1 MIYFCADDY
10 GISAKSNSR
19 IKECLDNG
27 ALNKVSVLANGE
39 LGDFQQDL
47 AGAHLSLHLNLL
59 EGKALSDPKE
69 IPLLASEEGYFKSSF
84 GKMLFQSVTG
94 RRKELENQ
102 LYKEM
107 RAQLMVWKQH
117 MGQNT
122 PLSVD
127 SHQHVHMIPL
137 IFKTLLRVI
146 KDESL
151 AVKSLRI
158 PAEPLIPYILTPSLY
173 FAYKPI
179 GLIKQ
184 WTLEFFGLLNHGA
197 LKRSNIPYAY
207 FMGVMFSGRM
217 TEEKIKILLPKYGKL
232 ARKQGR
238 DIEIAL
244 HPGYMEPGE
253 RLIAGAK
260 TSFETFYYS
269 PNRKAE
275 FETLMHIGV
284 KQ

>member
-10 GISAKSNSR
+10 GISAKSNCR
-19 IKECLDNG
+19 IKECLDKG
-27 ALNKVSVLANGE
+27 ALNKVSVLANGD

-47 AGAHLSLHLNLL
+47 AGAQLSLHLNLL
-59 EGKALSDPKE
+59 EGKALSDPKD
-69 IPLLASEEGYFKSSF
+69 IPLLVSENGYFKSSF

-94 RRKELENQ
+94 KRKELENQ
-102 LYKEM
+102 LYKEL
-107 RAQLMVWKQH
+107 RAQLLLWKQH

-122 PLSVD
+122 PLFVD

-146 KDESL
+146 KEESL
-151 AVKSLRI
+151 AVASLRI
-158 PAEPLIPYILTPSLY
+158 PAEPLMPYLLTPSLY

-184 WTLEFFGLLNHGA
+184 WTLVLFGMLNHGA
-197 LKRSNIPYAY
+197 LKRSSIPYAY
-207 FMGVMFSGRM
+207 FMGVLFSGKM
-217 TEEKIKILLPKYGKL
+217 TEEKIKKLLPQYRKL
-232 ARKQGR
+232 AQKQGK

-244 HPGYMEPGE
+244 HPGYIEPGE
-253 RLIAGAK
+253 KLIAGAK

-269 PNRKAE
+269 PNRKTE
-275 FETLMHIGV
+275 FETLMHIGA

>member
-19 IKECLDNG
+19 IKECLENG
-27 ALNKVSVLANGE
+27 ALNKVSVLANGDI
-39 LGDFQQDL
+39 GDFQQDL
-47 AGAHLSLHLNLL
+47 LGAQLSLHLNLL

-94 RRKELENQ
+94 KRKELENQ

-107 RAQLMVWKQH
+107 RAQLLVWKQH
-117 MGQNT
+117 MGEDT

-151 AVKSLRI
+151 AVKCLRI
-158 PAEPLIPYILTPSLY
+158 PAEPLIPYILTPSMY

-184 WTLEFFGLLNHGA
+184 WTLVLFGMLNHGA
-197 LKRSNIPYAY
+197 LKESKIPYAY
-207 FMGVMFSGRM
+207 FMGVLFSGRV
-217 TEEKIKILLPKYGKL
+217 TEEKIKKLLPKYEKL
-232 ARKQGR
+232 AQKQGR

-244 HPGYMEPGE
+244 HPGYLEPGE
-253 RLIAGAK
+253 KLIAGAK

-269 PNRKAE
+269 PDRKTE
-275 FETLMHIGV
+275 FETLMHIGA